1 MKYYVHKLTGELK
14 QGWTPLKDW
23 VALPDGYQDKFFEDI
38 RSCMVGI
45 KTIIAHHDLKP
56 EMLFG
61 EKWSTIEAVN
71 KGTMVYAD
79 KEGRV
84 GFKQPWP
91 SPTEQRDAFQ
101 KANPYLVNFFPSR
114 EDFKNVVTV
123 DTSPKH
129 YRQGKIEPWDF
140 ITSQG
145 MSFLEG
151 NIVKYVTRYKAKG
164 GVADLLKAKMYLEKL
179 IKEVIKC
186 ENSKD

>member
-14 QGWTPLKDW
+14 QGWSALKDW
-23 VALPDGYQDKFFEDI
+23 VALPPEYQDKFFEDI
-38 RSCMVGI
+38 RSCRADVGI
-45 KTIIAHHDLKP
+45 FIAHRDLNP
-56 EMLFG
+56 ERLFG
-61 EKWSTIEAVN
+61 EKWVTAGVVK
-71 KGTMVYAD
+71 KGTMVYTD
-79 KEGRV
+79 KEGLV

-101 KANPYLVNFFPSR
+101 KQYPHLVKKIKGF
-114 EDFKNVVTV
+114 EHVDTV

-129 YRQGKIEPWDF
+129 YRQGAIEPWDF

-145 MSFLEG
+145 MNFLEG

-164 GVADLLKAKMYLEKL
+164 GIADLLKAKTYLEKL
-179 IKEVIKC
+179 IKEVVKC

>member
-14 QGWTPLKDW
+14 QGWSALKDW
-23 VALPDGYQDKFFEDI
+23 VALPPEYQDKFFEDI
-38 RSCMVGI
+38 RSCMVGV

-61 EKWSTIEAVN
+61 ERWSTIEAVN

-84 GFKQPWP
+84 GFKQPRP

-101 KANPYLVNFFPSR
+101 KQYPHLVKKIKGF
-114 EDFKNVVTV
+114 EHVDTV

-129 YRQGKIEPWDF
+129 YRQGAIEPWDF

-145 MSFLEG
+145 MNFLEG

-164 GVADLLKAKMYLEKL
+164 GIADLLKAKTYLEKL
-179 IKEVIKC
+179 IKEVVKC